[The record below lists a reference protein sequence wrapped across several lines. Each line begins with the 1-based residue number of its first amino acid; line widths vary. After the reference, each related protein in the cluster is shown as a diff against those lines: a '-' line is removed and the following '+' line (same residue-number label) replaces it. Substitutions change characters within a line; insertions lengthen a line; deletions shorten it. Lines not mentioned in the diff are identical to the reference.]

1 MEKLILVI
9 AISFFSLNAF
19 TQDYGQQ
26 TQNDSKMTSAYCAML
41 KDGKIMLMAEG
52 KQVYSDVKLAD
63 GTKVKTDGT
72 VEKSDKTKILL
83 KNGECIDQDGNV
95 IPADRRKSER
105 DKLMQENKDKKM
117 DNK

>member
-1 MEKLILVI
+1 MKKLILVI
-9 AISFFSLNAF
+9 AISFLSLSAF

-41 KDGKIMLMAEG
+41 KDGKIILMAEG
-52 KQVYSDVKLAD
+52 KEVYSDLKLAD

-83 KNGECIDQDGNV
+83 KNGECIDQDGNI
-95 IPADRRKSER
+95 IPADRRKSEK
-105 DKLMQENKDKKM
+105 DKLIQEDKDQKMEKK
-117 DNK
+117 